1 MAPRRPK
8 IVSNGIPDLPEEEL
22 LSRAFKVKQVGKAS
36 DGKLHYVE
44 NVHIDRVRPDR
55 GMDVE
60 ASHVQET
67 VQGLRPLITITTTHR
82 SVMPAYFMPSVKEV
96 LAQIPADLLD
106 QVVAYSVE
114 YDGKGE
120 KANTDSGR
128 TTLYTGKLPDHIA
141 GQMVVLNGKVYRP
154 PEQPPPPQDIAV
166 MKPIRFKPRGPAM

>member
-8 IVSNGIPDLPEEEL
+8 VVSTGIPELPEDEL
-22 LSRAFKVKQVGKAS
+22 VSRAFKVKQIGKAS
-36 DGKLHYVE
+36 DGKMHYVE

-60 ASHVQET
+60 SSHVQDEVKGLKPLLTMTT
-67 VQGLRPLITITTTHR
+67 VHR

-106 QVVAYSVE
+106 QVVAYTVE
-114 YDGKGE
+114 YDGKGT
-120 KANTDSGR
+120 KANTDAAR

-141 GQMVVLNGKVYRP
+141 GQMVVLNGKLYKP
-154 PEQPPPPQDIAV
+154 PEPPPVPQDIPV
-166 MKPIRFKPRGPAM
+166 MKPIRLKTRPPGM

>member
-8 IVSNGIPDLPEEEL
+8 IVSSGIPDLSEEEL
-22 LSRAFKVKQVGKAS
+22 LSRAFKVKQIGMAS

-55 GMDVE
+55 GMDADDAHVREE
-60 ASHVQET
+60 AR
-67 VQGLRPLITITTTHR
+67 GLKPLITMATTHR
-82 SVMPAYFMPSVKEV
+82 SVMPAHFMPSAKDV

-106 QVVAYSVE
+106 QVVAYSIE

-128 TTLYTGKLPDHIA
+128 TTLYTGTLPDHIA
-141 GQMVVLNGKVYRP
+141 GQMVVLNGKVYYPPAPP
-154 PEQPPPPQDIAV
+154 PEPQDIAV
-166 MKPIRFKPRGPAM
+166 MKPIRLKPRGPGI